1 MLLLSDVLAGT
12 HGTLEWMN
20 LDRQVTLPDMSNAAF
35 SGVTVDSRQVRPGC
49 IFVARQGAK
58 QDGHDFIPDAV
69 ARGARCVI
77 MENGR
82 SYAPTTPAAH
92 QIVALIRV
100 ADPTAALQQ
109 LASYWRDKVN
119 PLIVG
124 VTGSVGKTS
133 TKEVISAVLRQ
144 KYKVHKSEGN
154 YNSETGLP
162 MTLLDLEAGDQ
173 VSVLEMGGGGR
184 LGEIATLCQI
194 ARPQIGVVTI
204 VAESH
209 LETMGTIERI
219 AEMKSEL
226 PQALPSTGWAVL
238 NGDDARVREMAN
250 MTAARSFFYGLDPA
264 NHLWAEEIEGRGL
277 EGIAFVLCYDANKLP
292 DAAQLSAALGESQRL
307 HLRLPLL
314 GEHSVHTALAAASVG
329 LLLGLDWSQVAAGLN
344 DAGTEGSGAQVR
356 IIAVA
361 GVNGSTIIDD
371 SYNASPTSV
380 LAALNLLQQLQGPK
394 VAVLGDMLE
403 LGNYAENGHRKVG
416 VRVAAVAGRLVVVG
430 TLAQII
436 GQEAI
441 ASGMPAQNVYF
452 ASSNADA
459 VQWLELNL
467 QPGDNVLVKGSHG
480 MHMEEIVQ
488 KVRV

>member
-20 LDRQVTLPDMSNAAF
+20 LERQVTLPDMSNAAF
-35 SGVTVDSRQVRPGC
+35 SGVTVDSRTVTPGS
-49 IFVARQGAK
+49 IFVARRGTK
-58 QDGHDFIPDAV
+58 LDGHDFIPDAV

-77 MENGR
+77 MER
-82 SYAPTTPAAH
+82 DLSYAPTTPSAH

-100 ADPTAALQQ
+100 DDPTAALQL
-109 LASYWRDKVN
+109 LANYWRDKVD
-119 PLIVG
+119 PIVVG
-124 VTGSVGKTS
+124 ITGSVGKTS
-133 TKEVISAVLRQ
+133 TKEVTAAVLRQ
-144 KYKVHKSEGN
+144 KYKVHRSEGN

-162 MTLLDLEAGDQ
+162 MTLLNLEPGDQ

-184 LGEIATLCQI
+184 LGEIAELARI
-194 ARPQIGVVTI
+194 ARPQLGIVTI

-226 PQALPSTGWAVL
+226 PQALPPTGWAVL
-238 NGDDARVREMAN
+238 NGDDARVRAMAN
-250 MTAARSFFYGLDPA
+250 VTAARAFFYGLDPS

-277 EGIAFVLCYDANKLP
+277 EGIAFVLCYDAGKLA
-292 DAAQLSAALGESQRL
+292 DARQVNPELDKSQRL

-329 LLLGLDWSQVAAGLN
+329 LLLGLDWSQVAAGLA

-356 IIAVA
+356 IIAA
-361 GVNGSTIIDD
+361 PGINGSTIIDD

-380 LAALNLLQQLQGPK
+380 LAALNLLEQLQGPK

-403 LGNYAENGHRKVG
+403 LGPYEEAGHRKVG
-416 VRVAAVAGRLVVVG
+416 VRVATVANRLVAVG
-430 TLAQII
+430 PMAQLI

-441 ASGMPAQNVYF
+441 ASGMPAQNVHY
-452 ASSNADA
+452 APDNDNAVA
-459 VQWLELNL
+459 WLKQNL
-467 QPGDNVLVKGSHG
+467 QAGDNVLVKGSHAR
-480 MHMEEIVQ
+480 HMEEIVQ
-488 KVRV
+488 KVRA

>member
-1 MLLLSDVLAGT
+1 
-12 HGTLEWMN
+12 
-20 LDRQVTLPDMSNAAF
+20 VTLPDMSNAAF
-35 SGVTVDSRQVRPGC
+35 TGVTVDSRKVTPGC
-49 IFVARQGAK
+49 IFVARRGAK
-58 QDGHDFIPDAV
+58 QDGHDYIPDAV

-77 MENGR
+77 MERER
-82 SYAPTTPAAH
+82 SYAPTTPASH

-100 ADPTAALQQ
+100 DDPTTALQS
-109 LASYWRDKVN
+109 LARYWRDKVD
-119 PLIVG
+119 PIVVG
-124 VTGSVGKTS
+124 ITGSVGKTS
-133 TKEVISAVLRQ
+133 TKEVTAAVLRQ

-162 MTLLDLEAGDQ
+162 MTLLDLQPGDQ

-184 LGEIATLCQI
+184 LGEIAELASI
-194 ARPQIGVVTI
+194 ARPQIGIVTI

-226 PQALPSTGWAVL
+226 PQALPPTGWAAL
-238 NGDDARVREMAN
+238 NGDDARVRDMAN
-250 MTAARSFFYGLDPA
+250 MTAARAFFYGLDPG
-264 NHLWAEEIEGRGL
+264 NHLWAEDIEGRGL
-277 EGIAFVLCYDANKLP
+277 EGIAFTLCYDAGRLA
-292 DAAQLSAALGESQRL
+292 DAAQVNPELGKSQRL

-329 LLLGLDWSQVAAGLN
+329 LLLGLDWSQVAAGLA
-344 DAGTEGSGAQVR
+344 DAGTEGSGAQIR
-356 IIAVA
+356 IIAAA

-380 LAALNLLQQLQGPK
+380 LAALNLLEQLQGPK

-403 LGNYAENGHRKVG
+403 LGPYEEAGHRKVG
-416 VRVAAVAGRLVVVG
+416 VRVAAVANRLVVVG
-430 TLAQII
+430 DLARII

-441 ASGMPAQNVYF
+441 ASGLPAANVYF
-452 ASSNADA
+452 ASSNDEA
-459 VQWLELNL
+459 VNWLIMNL

>member
-12 HGTLEWMN
+12 QGTLEWMN
-20 LDRQVTLPDMSNAAF
+20 LERQVTLPDMSNAAF
-35 SGVTVDSRQVRPGC
+35 TGVTVDSRKVMPGC
-49 IFVARQGAK
+49 IFVARRGEK
-58 QDGHDFIPDAV
+58 QDGHDYIPDAV

-77 MENGR
+77 MER
-82 SYAPTTPAAH
+82 EHSYAPTTPSSH

-100 ADPTAALQQ
+100 DDPTAALQS
-109 LASYWRDKVN
+109 LARYWRDKVD
-119 PLIVG
+119 PIVVG
-124 VTGSVGKTS
+124 ITGSVGKTS
-133 TKEVISAVLRQ
+133 TKEVTAAVLRQ

-162 MTLLDLEAGDQ
+162 MTLLDLQPGDQ

-184 LGEIATLCQI
+184 LGEIAELASI

-226 PQALPSTGWAVL
+226 PQALPPTGWAAL

-250 MTAARSFFYGLDPA
+250 VTAARAFFYGLDPG
-264 NHLWAEEIEGRGL
+264 NHLWAEDIEGRGL
-277 EGIAFVLCYDANKLP
+277 EGIAFTLCYDAGRLA
-292 DAAQLSAALGESQRL
+292 DAAQVNPELGKSQRL

-314 GEHSVHTALAAASVG
+314 GEHSVHTALAAASVA
-329 LLLGLDWSQVAAGLN
+329 LLLGLDWSQVAAGLA
-344 DAGTEGSGAQVR
+344 DAGTEDSGAQIR
-356 IIAVA
+356 IIAAA

-380 LAALNLLQQLQGPK
+380 LAALNLLEQLQGPK
-394 VAVLGDMLE
+394 IAVLGDMLE
-403 LGNYAENGHRKVG
+403 LGPYEEAGHRKVG
-416 VRVAAVAGRLVVVG
+416 VRVAAVANRLVVVG
-430 TLAQII
+430 QLARII

-441 ASGMPAQNVYF
+441 ASGLPPANVYF
-452 ASSNADA
+452 ASSNDE
-459 VQWLELNL
+459 VVDWLIVNL